1 MNSRSNRP
9 FCDSQGEDH
18 EQPQRPHYIYES
30 LRSASS
36 IRLLAIEAD
45 PHCDAETDDPSP
57 IYSLIYT
64 TTERAPPYDTLS
76 YVWGTSNRSRILELK
91 DGTFLY
97 ITKTLDKALPYIAR
111 HCETRYIWVD
121 QICIHQDN
129 LQERSQQV
137 SIMGDIYRNCQC
149 VLVWL
154 GATKTLDPDF
164 ESVCLE
170 SNRLDDATEFN
181 ETTIQPLQHRLEMI
195 SRSPTSRRA
204 FLQDLASLVEAAWF
218 TRAWVFQEIVLPGYS
233 KFILGESHTYR
244 RGNTLSLIGLQTI
257 VIGYLELFPPHILAE
272 WNSHLTHSV
281 ACARLQLMAEEYAKR
296 HGISLLEK
304 RPFEEILSLA
314 VSRAKTSNVLDQLY
328 AYFPLLEDPSIKLQ
342 PTYGIRKDKALIS
355 TAQSIIRGTQRLNI
369 FEYVPRKIYPQDILQ
384 RKILPDVPSWVPD
397 FFQDAAVLPF
407 YRGSNREG
415 SPAITTNSRLWL
427 GSCTPRLLTAY
438 GKRIDAFEA
447 EITSDR
453 RHTVNSDEDLK
464 SMHDSATNAWAGI
477 SNCSSRLW
485 LTMERI
491 LLAFL
496 AEGYGAYFR
505 YGRKSIRILAD
516 SIVPYAQNAKGPENT
531 IDEQRLKVIREDLM
545 ACKDKL
551 MACRSLWLTRAA
563 RFAIGSRIDRGDI
576 ICILHGCTHP
586 VALQEVDRGMFIV
599 LGTCYL
605 EGWMDPWNHGKINW
619 AVDDVEK
626 FILV

>member
-1 MNSRSNRP
+1 MDPRSNQPFFNSR
-9 FCDSQGEDH
+9 GERN
-18 EQPQRPHYIYES
+18 EQPQRPHYIYKPLE
-30 LRSASS
+30 SASS
-36 IRLLAIEAD
+36 IRLLAIEVNPRCD
-45 PHCDAETDDPSP
+45 PETDYPSP
-57 IYSLIYT
+57 LYSLIYT
-64 TTERAPPYDTLS
+64 TTECAPHYDTLS
-76 YVWGTSNRSRILELK
+76 YVWGTSNRSRVLDLK
-91 DGTFLY
+91 DGTLLH
-97 ITKTLDKALPYIAR
+97 ITKTLEKALPYIAR
-111 HCETRYIWVD
+111 HCEARYIWID
-121 QICIHQDN
+121 QICIHQDD

-154 GATKTLDPDF
+154 GAIRTLDADF

-170 SNRLDDATEFN
+170 SNRLDDADELN
-181 ETTIQPLQHRLEMI
+181 EATIQPLEHRLEMI
-195 SRSPTSRRA
+195 SRSPTSTRA
-204 FLQDLASLVEAAWF
+204 FLQNLAFIVKAAWF
-218 TRAWVFQEIVLPGYS
+218 TRAWVFQEIVLPRHS

-257 VIGYLELFPPHILAE
+257 VIAYLELFPPRILAQ
-272 WNSHLTHSV
+272 WSSHLAQPV
-281 ACARLQLMAEEYAKR
+281 AYARLQLMAEEYAKR

-314 VSRAKTSNVLDQLY
+314 VSRAKTSIVLDQLY
-328 AYFPLLEDPSIKLQ
+328 AYFPLLEDPSIRLH

-355 TAQSIIRGTQRLNI
+355 TTQSILRGTQRLDI
-369 FEYVPRKIYPQDILQ
+369 LEYVLRKGYPQDTLQ
-384 RKILPDVPSWVPD
+384 RKVLPDVPSWVPD

-407 YRGSNREG
+407 SRASSRKD
-415 SPAITTNSRLWL
+415 SPVIVTSPRPWL
-427 GSCTPRLLTAY
+427 GTCTSRLLTAY
-438 GKRIDAFEA
+438 GKRVDVFEA
-447 EITSDR
+447 EITSDC
-453 RHTVNSDEDLK
+453 RHAVNSDEELK
-464 SMHDSATNAWAGI
+464 SIYDSATNAWAGI

-491 LLAFL
+491 LQAFL
-496 AEGYGAYFR
+496 AEGYGAYFE
-505 YGRKSIRILAD
+505 YGRKSIRILAA
-516 SIVPYAQNAKGPENT
+516 SIVQHALNARHPEDT
-531 IDEQRLKVIREDLM
+531 IHEQRLETIKQNMM
-545 ACKDKL
+545 ACKEKL

-586 VALQEVDRGMFIV
+586 VALQEVDKGIFIV

-605 EGWMDPWNHGKINW
+605 EGWMDPWNHGKVNW